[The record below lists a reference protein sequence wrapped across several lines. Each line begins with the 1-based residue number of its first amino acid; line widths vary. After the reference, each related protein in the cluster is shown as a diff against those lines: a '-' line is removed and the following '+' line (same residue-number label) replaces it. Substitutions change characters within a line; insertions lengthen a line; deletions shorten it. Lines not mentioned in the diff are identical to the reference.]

1 MSPDTARV
9 DPRAVHILLAS
20 CTRCHEGS
28 MRVHRA
34 RRGSIPRASGA
45 RARVVRLL
53 YMIRSSFIRLVY
65 TRKDDVKRAGAWAP
79 LSLVS
84 LARPSRGERGS
95 GCEAHASQTLSSHR
109 RVSGLANETTSYF
122 FERAGCM

>member
-1 MSPDTARV
+1 MTNQIHDCCMTSLRRRKSCDIHCLAHHFCVATSGMAAKNPRV
-9 DPRAVHILLAS
+9 IVYS
-20 CTRCHEGS
+20 
-28 MRVHRA
+28 
-34 RRGSIPRASGA
+34 
-45 RARVVRLL
+45 
-53 YMIRSSFIRLVY
+53 SSFIRLVY

-109 RVSGLANETTSYF
+109 RVSTRLLAIFSNGPDACDGLMT
-122 FERAGCM
+122 

>member
-1 MSPDTARV
+1 MAAKNPRV
-9 DPRAVHILLAS
+9 IVYS
-20 CTRCHEGS
+20 
-28 MRVHRA
+28 
-34 RRGSIPRASGA
+34 
-45 RARVVRLL
+45 
-53 YMIRSSFIRLVY
+53 SSFIRLVY

-109 RVSGLANETTSYF
+109 RVSGLANETTNGPD
-122 FERAGCM
+122 ACDGLMT

>member
-1 MSPDTARV
+1 MPLSWHDQS
-9 DPRAVHILLAS
+9 DP
-20 CTRCHEGS
+20 
-28 MRVHRA
+28 
-34 RRGSIPRASGA
+34 
-45 RARVVRLL
+45 RLL
-53 YMIRSSFIRLVY
+53 YDVTPASCDIHCLAHHFCVATAAKNPRVIVYSSSFIRLVY

-109 RVSGLANETTSYF
+109 RVSGLANETTS
-122 FERAGCM
+122 ERAGCM